1 MTKTTKTKTK
11 SKKAKK
17 KKPESAFHGIVIG
30 VFEDIG
36 PIARYKK
43 TRLPLDVVNLMVVH
57 GMSAVHGGEDML
69 GGLFGPLPIFENA
82 NLRYMIY
89 SFKVKASNTKDSR
102 IAEHGRVCSVFLIL
116 KEKQERYVLNNH
128 LTIEKL
134 LNEMQM
140 KKWKKELDITKD
152 SMLEIFER
160 INEIV
165 KIKTIRVFSY
175 GEAGLIEY
183 EDPQMVLDEGILS
196 IIDLK
201 KEKIYMY
208 LPQEKFDSKQ
218 RIKSVEKMEEV
229 NLREYGSRF
238 DIIKYRDY
246 LKFKKILDNF
256 AIQLTK

>member
-1 MTKTTKTKTK
+1 MSTTTKAKSK
-11 SKKAKK
+11 SKKKK
-17 KKPESAFHGIVIG
+17 TKPTSAFHGIVIG

-43 TRLPLDVVNLMVVH
+43 TRLPLDIVNLMVVH

-82 NLRYMIY
+82 NLRYLIY

-128 LTIEKL
+128 LTIEKI
-134 LNEMQM
+134 LNDMQK

-152 SMLEIFER
+152 SMLEILDK

-165 KIKTIRVFSY
+165 KIKIIRAFSF

-183 EDPQMVLDEGILS
+183 EDPQMILDEGILS
-196 IIDLK
+196 IIDMK

-229 NLREYGSRF
+229 NLREYGSRLEL
-238 DIIKYRDY
+238 IKYRDY
-246 LKFKKILDNF
+246 MKFKKILDKY
-256 AIQLTK
+256 AIQLVK

>member
-1 MTKTTKTKTK
+1 MSTKAKTK
-11 SKKAKK
+11 SKKKK
-17 KKPESAFHGIVIG
+17 TKPASAFHGIVIG

-43 TRLPLDVVNLMVVH
+43 TRLPLNILNLMVVH

-82 NLRYMIY
+82 NLRYLIY
-89 SFKVKASNTKDSR
+89 SFNVKASNTKDSR

-128 LTIEKL
+128 LTIEKI
-134 LNEMQM
+134 LNDMQK

-152 SMLEIFER
+152 SMIEVLDK

-165 KIKTIRVFSY
+165 KIKIIRAYSF
-175 GEAGLIEY
+175 GDAGLIEY
-183 EDPQMVLDEGILS
+183 EDPQLILNEGILS
-196 IIDLK
+196 IIDMK
-201 KEKIYMY
+201 KDKIYMH

-218 RIKSVEKMEEV
+218 RVKAVEKMEEV
-229 NLREYGSRF
+229 NLREYGSRLE
-238 DIIKYRDY
+238 IVKYRDY
-246 LKFKKILDNF
+246 VKFKKILDKY
-256 AIQLTK
+256 AIQLVR

>member
-1 MTKTTKTKTK
+1 MSTKAKTK
-11 SKKAKK
+11 SKKKK
-17 KKPESAFHGIVIG
+17 TKPASAFHGIVIG

-43 TRLPLDVVNLMVVH
+43 TRLPLDILNLMVVH

-82 NLRYMIY
+82 NLRYLIY
-89 SFKVKASNTKDSR
+89 SFNVKASNTKDSR

-128 LTIEKL
+128 LTIEKI
-134 LNEMQM
+134 LNDMQK

-152 SMLEIFER
+152 SMIEVLDK

-165 KIKTIRVFSY
+165 KIKIIRAYSF
-175 GEAGLIEY
+175 GDAGLIEY
-183 EDPQMVLDEGILS
+183 EDPQLILDEGILS
-196 IIDLK
+196 IIDMK
-201 KEKIYMY
+201 KEKIHMH

-218 RIKSVEKMEEV
+218 RVKAVEKMEEV
-229 NLREYGSRF
+229 NLREYGSRLE
-238 DIIKYRDY
+238 IVKYRDY
-246 LKFKKILDNF
+246 VKFKKILDKY
-256 AIQLTK
+256 AIQLVR

>member
-1 MTKTTKTKTK
+1 MSTTTKAKSK
-11 SKKAKK
+11 SKKKK
-17 KKPESAFHGIVIG
+17 TKPVSAFHGIVIG

-36 PIARYKK
+36 PIARYRK
-43 TRLPLDVVNLMVVH
+43 TRLPLDIVNLMVVH

-82 NLRYMIY
+82 NLRYLIY

-102 IAEHGRVCSVFLIL
+102 IADHGRVCSVFLIL

-128 LTIEKL
+128 LTIEKI
-134 LNEMQM
+134 LNEMQA

-152 SMLEIFER
+152 SMLEILDK

-165 KIKTIRVFSY
+165 KIKIIRAFSF
-175 GEAGLIEY
+175 GEAGLVEY
-183 EDPQMVLDEGILS
+183 EDPQMILDEGILS
-196 IIDLK
+196 IIDMK

-229 NLREYGSRF
+229 NLREYGSRLEL
-238 DIIKYRDY
+238 IKYRDY
-246 LKFKKILDNF
+246 VKFKKILDKY
-256 AIQLTK
+256 AVQLVK

>member
-1 MTKTTKTKTK
+1 MSTKTKAKPK
-11 SKKAKK
+11 SKKKQT
-17 KKPESAFHGIVIG
+17 KPASAFHGIVIG
-30 VFEDIG
+30 VFEDNG
-36 PIARYKK
+36 PIARYRKI
-43 TRLPLDVVNLMVVH
+43 RLPLDIVNLMVVH

-82 NLRYMIY
+82 NLRYLIY

-102 IAEHGRVCSVFLIL
+102 IADHGRVCSVFLIL

-128 LTIEKL
+128 LTIEKIL
-134 LNEMQM
+134 HDMQT
-140 KKWKKELDITKD
+140 KKWKKELDITKA
-152 SMLEIFER
+152 SMLEILDK

-165 KIKTIRVFSY
+165 KIKIIRAFSF

-183 EDPQMVLDEGILS
+183 EDPQMILDEGILS
-196 IIDLK
+196 IIDMK

-229 NLREYGSRF
+229 NLREYGSRLEL
-238 DIIKYRDY
+238 IKYRDY
-246 LKFKKILDNF
+246 MKFKKILDKY
-256 AIQLTK
+256 AIQLVK